1 MREIKFRAWDGIEM
15 LDIYQI
21 QTRASGIAVYY
32 LKGGFFNGRRLTKI
46 DNPLLMQYTGL
57 KDKNGNDVYEGDL
70 LHNDDPEYGVGVIEF
85 SSKYN
90 GWILNDNYD
99 ETGADD
105 LTVILN
111 NDYKIIGNIY
121 ENPELLNN
129 G

>member
-1 MREIKFRAWDGIEM
+1 MRTIKFRAWEESAKFMINDFEAK
-15 LDIYQI
+15 DCFQ
-21 QTRASGIAVYY
+21 SV
-32 LKGGFFNGRRLTKI
+32 LTGENEYSYDYTI
-46 DNPLLMQYTGL
+46 MQYTGL
-57 KDKNGNDVYEGDL
+57 KDKNGNPVYEGDL

-121 ENPELLNN
+121 EDSI
-129 G
+129 